1 MGVYSE
7 KIKLVDEVKVDVP
20 DWEMSEEFLDSAKA
34 WIWKWGMGS
43 SGFLIIV
50 WPAMCL
56 PWGVL
61 PKAVYNLW
69 ASVAF
74 MWGWIA
80 AILIIGW
87 PIWENRKTFVAVITC
102 SPMSK
107 DQAQKT
113 KEVEV
118 TGERTA

>member
-1 MGVYSE
+1 MLAVCLLPPPE
-7 KIKLVDEVKVDVP
+7 RKWIIKVG
-20 DWEMSEEFLDSAKA
+20 
-34 WIWKWGMGS
+34 WGTTI
-43 SGFLIIV
+43 FLILA
-50 WPAMCL
+50 WPAL
-56 PWGVL
+56 TVPWGVL

-80 AILIIGW
+80 AILIIFW
-87 PIWENRKTFVAVITC
+87 PIYENRKTFVAVITC
-102 SPMSK
+102 SPVSK
-107 DQAQKT
+107 GDLQKT